1 MVGSLQKRLQS
12 AQTTWN
18 RRMSCAL
25 WHALR
30 FESRN
35 MSTCECTY
43 HCVTV
48 ELLTAMRCQIVIT
61 ISEFLWGIE
70 WNNMEWIF
78 QNDTS
83 SNKTNMLMTG
93 SHPWFPSGFTVER
106 IDSPTIFGFLPIWGR
121 ANPKLQR
128 DNPVRKV
135 FLKLGR
141 YTSQAMTR
149 LSTCR
154 NSNDSM
160 TAMKG
165 I

>member
-1 MVGSLQKRLQS
+1 
-12 AQTTWN
+12 
-18 RRMSCAL
+18 
-25 WHALR
+25 
-30 FESRN
+30 
-35 MSTCECTY
+35 
-43 HCVTV
+43 
-48 ELLTAMRCQIVIT
+48 
-61 ISEFLWGIE
+61 
-70 WNNMEWIF
+70 
-78 QNDTS
+78 
-83 SNKTNMLMTG
+83 MTG

-154 NSNDSM
+154 NSMSQWQPWKVFNTQESYGENM
-160 TAMKG
+160 YWTLYTN
-165 I
+165 IV